1 MANYTLVPVNT
12 DEIRNHYG
20 DAVCEKLVPY
30 QPHLFDNLM
39 WGSDNGK
46 PTLVGGNVQ
55 LSDGSSYYL
64 VTPEKFGF
72 VVKKQYRENPDELI
86 LCFVHGV
93 TTHECLFTVVTIRYK
108 IGFWLINND

>member
-20 DAVCEKLVPY
+20 DDICEKLVPY

-39 WGSDNGK
+39 WGSDNGN

-55 LSDGSSYYL
+55 LS
-64 VTPEKFGF
+64 
-72 VVKKQYRENPDELI
+72 
-86 LCFVHGV
+86 
-93 TTHECLFTVVTIRYK
+93 
-108 IGFWLINND
+108 